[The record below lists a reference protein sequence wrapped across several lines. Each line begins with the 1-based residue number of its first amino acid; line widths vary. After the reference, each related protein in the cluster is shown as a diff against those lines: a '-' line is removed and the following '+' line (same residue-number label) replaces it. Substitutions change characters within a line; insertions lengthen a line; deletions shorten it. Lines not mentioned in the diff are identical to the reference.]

1 MSKRRKEHP
10 VRKHRSLVD
19 RAWPWLFG
27 AVVVLGLAVVVYA
40 IRSQPNFPRPGAH
53 WHAPFSIEICGQRLA
68 PLPYSPGNIHTHG
81 DDVIHIHPETVE
93 EGRRATLATFFQS
106 VRMEVTAHSI
116 TLPDGRTYR
125 NGDTCPDG
133 REGRVRILVNGLEL
147 ANPLEYFP
155 QDRDRIR
162 IVFE

>member
-1 MSKRRKEHP
+1 MN
-10 VRKHRSLVD
+10 
-19 RAWPWLFG
+19 
-27 AVVVLGLAVVVYA
+27 
-40 IRSQPNFPRPGAH
+40 IPRPGDH
-53 WHAPFSIEICGQRLA
+53 WHAPYSVEICGQRL
-68 PLPYSPGNIHTHG
+68 PPFPYSPGNIHTHADG
-81 DDVIHIHPETVE
+81 VIHIHPETVK

-133 REGRVRILVNGLEL
+133 REGRVRVLVNGREMGD
-147 ANPLEYFP
+147 PLEYFP
-155 QDRDRIR
+155 QDRDWIR

>member
-1 MSKRRKEHP
+1 MSKRRKERP
-10 VRKHRSLVD
+10 VRKQKSLVD

-27 AVVVLGLAVVVYA
+27 AVAVLGLAVVAYA

-81 DDVIHIHPETVE
+81 DDVIHIHPETAA
-93 EGRRATLATFFQS
+93 EGREATLATFFRS
-106 VRMEVTAHSI
+106 VRMEVTPESI
-116 TLPDGRTYR
+116 TLPDGKTYR
-125 NGDTCPDG
+125 NGDKCPDG
-133 REGRVRILVNGLEL
+133 REGRVRVLVNGREL
-147 ANPLEYFP
+147 SNPLDYFP

-162 IVFE
+162 IAFE

>member
-1 MSKRRKEHP
+1 MSKRRKP
-10 VRKHRSLVD
+10 ALAGRQKSLFN

-27 AVVVLGLAVVVYA
+27 AVVVLGLAVVAYA
-40 IRSQPNFPRPGAH
+40 IRTQPNFPRPGAH

-93 EGRRATLATFFQS
+93 ESRQATLATFFRS
-106 VRMEVTAHSI
+106 VRMEVTAESI
-116 TLPDGRTYR
+116 TLPDGKTYR
-125 NGDTCPDG
+125 NGDACPDG
-133 REGRVRILVNGLEL
+133 SRGTVKVLVNNREL
-147 ANPLEYFP
+147 RDPLQYYP
-155 QDRDRIR
+155 QNGDRIR